1 MQVTPNLIE
10 SIDQLKAGAVF
21 LVDKPLKWTSF
32 DVVNKLR
39 WLIRKN
45 GKIKKIKVGHAGTLD
60 PLASGLL
67 VICVGKMTKQIQ
79 HIQADDKVYTGTI
92 RLGQTTP
99 SFDLET
105 EPENDLPSDHISKE
119 ELQEATK
126 EFIGE
131 QMQQPPVFSA
141 KKIDGKRAYNYA
153 RKGLEVDVPK
163 NLIRIEKFELT
174 RLELPEV
181 DFKVECS
188 KGTYLRSLAND
199 YGAALGCGGYLK
211 ALRRT
216 RSGDYS
222 VEDAWSVEQFEEEL
236 NKLEP
241 QSA

>member
-1 MQVTPNLIE
+1 MQITPNLIE
-10 SIDQLKAGAVF
+10 SIDQLKAGALF

-45 GKIKKIKVGHAGTLD
+45 GQIKKIKVGHAGTLD

-92 RLGQTTP
+92 HLGQTTP

-105 EPENDLPSDHISKE
+105 EPENQKPV
-119 ELQEATK
+119 ELLTK
-126 EFIGE
+126 ELLLEKAQTFEGE
-131 QMQQPPVFSA
+131 QMQQPPIFSA
-141 KKIDGKRAYNYA
+141 KKIDGKRAYSYA
-153 RKGLEVDVPK
+153 RKGQEVDVPK
-163 NLIRIEKFELT
+163 NLVRIEKFELT
-174 RLELPEV
+174 RVELPEV
-181 DFKVECS
+181 DFEVACS

-199 YGAALGCGGYLK
+199 FGAALDCGGYLK

-216 RSGDYS
+216 HSGEYS
-222 VEDAWSVEQFEEEL
+222 VEEAWSVEKFEEEL
-236 NKLEP
+236 NKLNP